1 MAGPARPAAPT
12 ARPGPAATSAA
23 RPGCEYGMPCMRAC
37 SAPHRQA
44 PVADD
49 VERRPEERMRHAR
62 VFEHRQ
68 LRDLHRPHQVGAL
81 GQFRSEEHTSELQ
94 SLMRISYAVFCLTK
108 KNKYN
113 NRQ

>member
-62 VFEHRQ
+62 VLEHRQ
-68 LRDLHRPHQVGAL
+68 LRDLHRP
-81 GQFRSEEHTSELQ
+81 RSEEHTSELP
-94 SLMRISYAVFCLTK
+94 SLMRISYAVFCLTTK
-108 KNKYN
+108 KN
-113 NRQ
+113 

>member
-1 MAGPARPAAPT
+1 MHRAQRPPLPRKMAGPARPAAPT

-62 VFEHRQ
+62 VLEHRQ
-68 LRDLHRPHQVGAL
+68 LRDL
-81 GQFRSEEHTSELQ
+81 RSEEHTSELQ
-94 SLMRISYAVFCLTK
+94 SLMRISYA
-108 KNKYN
+108 
-113 NRQ
+113 